1 MKKIKTMLITITA
14 ITVMTQSTFAADIP
28 VESYPDNA
36 TEKSVAVT
44 QNLIGGILD
53 EVQNGLGYQPAW
65 CKANNAVFAAVL
77 ANETSGYGYADLAA
91 IARNAILQCRDMYL
105 RPKYYTEKENAVR
118 ALISD
123 LINEVEIGATD
134 YKTAEKQACT
144 RIYQTAEPTFNP
156 DTDCVGDFCYWDIP
170 AVDGALLT
178 QARKLLKNAR
188 SRAEQISVT
197 Q

>member
-1 MKKIKTMLITITA
+1 MKRVKIMLITITA

-36 TEKSVAVT
+36 TDESVAIT

-105 RPKYYTEKENAVR
+105 RPEYYAEKEKAVR
-118 ALISD
+118 ALIPD

-134 YKTAEKQACT
+134 YKTA
-144 RIYQTAEPTFNP
+144 
-156 DTDCVGDFCYWDIP
+156 
-170 AVDGALLT
+170 
-178 QARKLLKNAR
+178 
-188 SRAEQISVT
+188 
-197 Q
+197 